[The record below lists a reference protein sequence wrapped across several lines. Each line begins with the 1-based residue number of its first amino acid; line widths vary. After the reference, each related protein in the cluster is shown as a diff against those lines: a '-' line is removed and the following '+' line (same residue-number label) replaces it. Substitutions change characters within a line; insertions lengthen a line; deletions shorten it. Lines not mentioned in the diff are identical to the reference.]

1 MEAES
6 INILETDA
14 RQLRVI
20 LNANPG
26 QLVVPLIICMGALAF
41 VRVNRRLQ
49 FDFVKLC
56 KSYFYFIQV
65 SLAFEHLMTESNA
78 NQLLNESTFA
88 RLHAAYIGNLSC
100 HVQHKSP
107 RLVSCWNVSR
117 CLSGILDFPL

>member
-26 QLVVPLIICMGALAF
+26 QLVVPLIICKGALAF

-49 FDFVKLC
+49 VEFVKLC
-56 KSYFYFIQV
+56 KSYLYFSQV
-65 SLAFEHLMTESNA
+65 DLAFIRLMTECNA
-78 NQLLNESTFA
+78 YQILYKSTLA
-88 RLHAAYIGNLSC
+88 RLNAAYIGNLSC
-100 HVQHKSP
+100 HVQYKSP

-117 CLSGILDFPL
+117 CLSGILDFPF